1 MLGTKLR
8 FTGRE
13 EGSLNNEVI
22 YQVSTHSMSSN
33 GKMKIFCQ
41 QSQPV
46 SNVSPV
52 YSNGTLC
59 NGTVISERRGGYCN
73 W

>member
-1 MLGTKLR
+1 MLGTKRR
-8 FTGRE
+8 FPGRE
-13 EGSLNNEVI
+13 ASSLNNEII
-22 YQVSTHSMSSN
+22 YQVSTHTMSSN

-41 QSQPV
+41 QSQRV
-46 SNVSPV
+46 GNVSPA

-59 NGTVISERRGGYCN
+59 NDTVISERRGGFCN